1 MTARLRKAL
10 GSAYSAKDDQ
20 YARNSC
26 YVNNPP
32 DVRYTEIGG

>member
-1 MTARLRKAL
+1 MTAALRAAL
-10 GSAYSAKDDQ
+10 GSAYSANDDQ

-32 DVRYTEIGG
+32 GVRYIEVE